1 MRVDWKARVII
12 PDDHAGGAADSPLAG
27 WRIVKA
33 KQGWMNLPDRESVST
48 WGMHLSR
55 ALLSEY
61 LAQVQVTEDVAS
73 PDGPHYHT
81 ALPPCQVHLETH
93 LTL

>member
-1 MRVDWKARVII
+1 MRVDWKAKVII
-12 PDDHAGGAADSPLAG
+12 PDDHASGAADSPLAG

-33 KQGWMNLPDRESVST
+33 KQGWMNLPDRASVST

-55 ALLSEY
+55 TLLSEY

-73 PDGPHYHT
+73 LDGPHYHA

-93 LTL
+93 LTP

>member
-1 MRVDWKARVII
+1 MRVDWKAKVII
-12 PDDHAGGAADSPLAG
+12 PDDHASGAADSPLAG

-33 KQGWMNLPDRESVST
+33 KHGWMNLPDRESVST

-73 PDGPHYHT
+73 PDGPYYHA
-81 ALPPCQVHLETH
+81 ALPPCQVYLETH